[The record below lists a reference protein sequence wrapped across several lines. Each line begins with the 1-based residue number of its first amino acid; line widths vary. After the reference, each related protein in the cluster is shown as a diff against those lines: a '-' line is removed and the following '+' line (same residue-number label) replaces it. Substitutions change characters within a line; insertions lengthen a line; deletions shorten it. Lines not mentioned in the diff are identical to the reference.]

1 MSLNSKFKINTVF
14 HVYVESKNNTNE
26 QTQQNIN
33 SYRYKQVVAWGDGVG
48 KERNR

>member
-33 SYRYKQVVAWGDGVG
+33 RVIDT
-48 KERNR
+48 NRWLPEGTG